1 MSMATPYPKKAMA
14 ANKSR
19 IVMKLMYGAVTVK
32 VKSADAWSSAKSY
45 PFMATLIGAYS
56 L

>member
-14 ANKSR
+14 ANRSR
-19 IVMKLMYGAVTVK
+19 IVTKLIYGAVPVN
-32 VKSADAWSSAKSY
+32 VKSAVAWSSAKSY
-45 PFMATLIGAYS
+45 PFMATLIGAFS